1 MMEKVFITNS
11 KLQNIAFHLDQGQFT
26 KDEVREFIEGRF
38 LKSFNHDEL
47 KTMSAVKL
55 VLESIQDEDLQI
67 TLIGQVK
74 KNREIKSRENKN
86 NLVYNHESHDAFHK
100 DELCSTLG
108 RDYENYVIPVEIEES
123 RHNDFRKFFMEN
135 EVIYKDHS
143 DIFFAR
149 AEMQFNV
156 KIHNVQEIHK
166 PNSGSS
172 SLIFTHKMPNEVLA
186 EMDTLAS
193 EMDDYK
199 NQSAHIRKVI
209 DNTSMNINKALSN
222 PLYAKDHHIL
232 DQWKTYKS
240 DMRNLITEY
249 LYSVFSPERRFSR
262 AFLGKLGFRECGCCF
277 KPGSDSCRQ
286 KEHRSA
292 QAVFD

>member
-38 LKSFNHDEL
+38 LSSFSPKDL

-55 VLESIQDEDLQI
+55 VLESIQDEDLHI

-86 NLVYNHESHDAFHK
+86 NLVYSRESRDAFHK

-108 RDYENYVIPVEIEES
+108 SDYENFVIPLEIEES
-123 RHNDFRKFFMEN
+123 RHEEFRDFFKKN
-135 EVIYKDHS
+135 KDAYKDRR
-143 DIFFAR
+143 DVFFAR
-149 AEMQFNV
+149 AEFLFNV
-156 KIHNVQEIHK
+156 KIHNVQEIHN

-172 SLIFTHKMPNEVLA
+172 SLFFTHKMPNEVLA
-186 EMDTLAS
+186 EMDALAS

-199 NQSAHIRKVI
+199 HSTSRIQTVI
-209 DNTSMNINKALSN
+209 DKVGFE
-222 PLYAKDHHIL
+222 P
-232 DQWKTYKS
+232 YKS
-240 DMRNLITEY
+240 SKYPEFANDKDTLAQWGKYKSSMKSLITEY
-249 LYSVFSPERRFSR
+249 LYSVFAPERRFSR
-262 AFLGKLGFRECGCCF
+262 AFLGKLGFKQCDCCF
-277 KPGSDSCRQ
+277 
-286 KEHRSA
+286 
-292 QAVFD
+292 